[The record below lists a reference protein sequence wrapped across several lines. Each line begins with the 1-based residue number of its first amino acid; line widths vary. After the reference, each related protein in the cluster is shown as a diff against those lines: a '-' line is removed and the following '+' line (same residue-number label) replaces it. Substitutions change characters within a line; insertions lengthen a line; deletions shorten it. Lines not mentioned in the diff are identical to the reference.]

1 MHFTPIVL
9 SYDYKFLKMGIQGK
23 CVSFYFYGS
32 FFMITFFKK
41 NGYTKKMCVFL
52 FLWFF
57 LCINLTLKN
66 VVNKIL
72 K

>member
-32 FFMITFFKK
+32 FFMITFFLKK
-41 NGYTKKMCVFL
+41 WVYKENVYLFISMVLFMYQFNFKK
-52 FLWFF
+52 WY
-57 LCINLTLKN
+57 K
-66 VVNKIL
+66 
-72 K
+72 

>member
-9 SYDYKFLKMGIQGK
+9 YYDYKFLKMAIQGK
-23 CVSFYFYGS
+23 CVSFYFSSS

-41 NGYTKKMCVFL
+41 NGYTKRMCVFL

-66 VVNKIL
+66 GINNIL